1 MVPPLPQNKQTKHHK
16 PKTKQKSNKKTHTVR
31 KQSVVKATYTWMCAK
46 FRLLSLSKDMSM
58 KIDCQAFT
66 DLSIETDDWRYGVN
80 KDNLRVWP
88 IFHSMAFTQS
98 KLKVIIIQEN

>member
-1 MVPPLPQNKQTKHHK
+1 
-16 PKTKQKSNKKTHTVR
+16 
-31 KQSVVKATYTWMCAK
+31 
-46 FRLLSLSKDMSM
+46 M

-80 KDNLRVWP
+80 KDNLRLWP